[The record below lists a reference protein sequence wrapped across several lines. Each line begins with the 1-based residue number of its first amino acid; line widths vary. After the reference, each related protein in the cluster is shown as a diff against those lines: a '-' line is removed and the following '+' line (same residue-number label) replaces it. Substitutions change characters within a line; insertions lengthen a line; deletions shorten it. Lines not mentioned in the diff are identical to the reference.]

1 MTVLYKQKKHL
12 KNKIMRL
19 KSFFPIITSATI
31 AITTIL
37 GCTIAQ
43 AVTLTGEQ
51 KLQAISTL
59 AYSQNLFFIGGFAN
73 KNSSNLNTSN
83 VEFTPDFLIFNSS
96 SYLGNSLFTSNY
108 NSNYYFNSD
117 TVIWNQ
123 LGVLGI
129 HSWSS
134 SGTASFSDDNQT
146 IVWNY
151 NSSIN
156 PELVGSAIF
165 TWNTDGKFTGGLSGG
180 ISDSLS
186 NDGSSDYGSYDVNVI
201 IELYEENN
209 SLNFRSSVRGNYFK
223 IIDQVRIGVSGEVS
237 YTPTGDTTGSI
248 TGQISSVPEPLTIF
262 GSGIGLGLGVL
273 FKKEYSKKQKK
284 VKNLE
289 KQKA

>member
-1 MTVLYKQKKHL
+1 
-12 KNKIMRL
+12 MRL

-73 KNSSNLNTSN
+73 KNSSNLNISN
-83 VEFTPDFLIFNSS
+83 VEFTPESLIFNSS
-96 SYLGNSLFTSNY
+96 TQLGNSLFTSNY
-108 NSNYYFNSD
+108 NSTYYFNSD

-123 LGVLGI
+123 LGILGN
-129 HSWSS
+129 HSWSF
-134 SGTASFSDDNQT
+134 SGTASFLDDNQT
-146 IVWNY
+146 IVWNS
-151 NSSIN
+151 NGSIN
-156 PELVGSAIF
+156 PTFSVALQLMFNGEE
-165 TWNTDGKFTGGLSGG
+165 WTGGFSGG
-180 ISDSLS
+180 ISDDLS
-186 NDGSSDYGSYDVNVI
+186 NGGSNDYGSYDINAI

-273 FKKEYSKKQKK
+273 FKKEYSRKQKK